1 MPSQRPKTKD
11 PRQEQLRLHKKEWN
25 SAYKAFT
32 QRLKGAKGGI
42 NGQGSTVANIPPSD
56 IKNPPPMQLGSLL
69 SQLSQE
75 FAALVEGAND
85 IMREQTE
92 YSRNRRKKQPKRA
105 PGASANPSLAPQS
118 APTSSPAAE
127 ALSRL
132 GSSINNSSI
141 RKEALWGTLALGLG
155 SAYAIRLLMKA
166 FSRNEQSRFRL
177 GMRRNA
183 IELHEAL
190 LDLENSV
197 LSLSE
202 NSIPKAMKKFQSA
215 QYNFDSLLQ
224 TFNYID
230 EILKEK
236 AKDNPPNQ
244 SGQPEEGQSQNTQEG
259 QPAQQDKDPTVPIE
273 AALHRF
279 LNLPGV
285 SLDDIKR
292 LHQTIIEY
300 RKEEDP
306 ATKSLLFD
314 VVMKAYNSIAN
325 QEDEAQEVEST
336 NAEPDESSEQDSGL
350 VEGEGPTTAQYNASN
365 ETVKTAH
372 NLMTRFLKRQ
382 LLKAHPMDKTVP
394 HRIKVVEITDAC
406 KKEVK
411 SIIDMLKSGI
421 EPVELGK
428 DLLSVNDLLGKI
440 AKVLGILGIVHKRD
454 FYNDSGNDP
463 LTDQVFKQKIRK
475 DLLNGLR

>member
-118 APTSSPAAE
+118 SPTGSPAAE

-202 NSIPKAMKKFQSA
+202 HSIPEAMKKFQSA

-230 EILKEK
+230 KILKEK
-236 AKDNPPNQ
+236 ANPPEQ
-244 SGQPEEGQSQNTQEG
+244 SGQSGEDQSQSPQQGEPSKH
-259 QPAQQDKDPTVPIE
+259 PAQQKDPTVPIE

-314 VVMKAYNSIAN
+314 VVMKAYNEIGN
-325 QEDEAQEVEST
+325 QVEEAQEVGAID
-336 NAEPDESSEQDSGL
+336 AEPDESSEPGSEL
-350 VEGEGPTTAQYNASN
+350 VEEPTTAQHNASN
-365 ETVKTAH
+365 EMVKTAH

-411 SIIDMLKSGI
+411 SVIDMLKIGI

-428 DLLSVNDLLGKI
+428 ALLSINDLLAKI
-440 AKVLGILGIVHKRD
+440 AKVLGILGIVYKRD
-454 FYNDSGNDP
+454 FYNDSGSDP
-463 LTDQVFKQKIRK
+463 LTDQVFKQRIRK